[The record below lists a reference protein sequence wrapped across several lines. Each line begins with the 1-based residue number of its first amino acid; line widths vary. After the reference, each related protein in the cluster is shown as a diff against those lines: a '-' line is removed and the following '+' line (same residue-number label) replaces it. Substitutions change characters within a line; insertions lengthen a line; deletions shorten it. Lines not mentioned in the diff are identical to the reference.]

1 MVIRREIMID
11 AASYI
16 TGKHPEVVHEEFFK
30 RLSADGWTY
39 SDTINRETKKHPR
52 ILPWDKLQPQQRA
65 REVVFA
71 GIVRVMAIAFGIDSK
86 KVTLKPG
93 EEPPRVSVLDHLE
106 WMDQ

>member
-1 MVIRREIMID
+1 MID
-11 AASYI
+11 AANYI
-16 TGKHPEVVHEEFFK
+16 TGKSPEVVHQEFFE

-39 SDTINRETKKHPR
+39 SDKISREYKKHPR
-52 ILPWDKLQPQQRA
+52 LLTWNKLSSQQRA
-65 REVVFA
+65 RETAFA
-71 GIVRVMAIAFGIDSK
+71 GFVRVMAIAFGVDSK